1 MYAIRYSC
9 GDRTERMKE
18 RFATRKGAH
27 YHASVLRSLDVAGTY
42 RVVRMASRGCRLE
55 RELADARRVVGPAW
69 FAGGK
74 SLAEA
79 IENKCAVLERLIAP
93 QSLATRRCF
102 VEALLRCVRDDL
114 PPEVDAM
121 VRNRM
126 LSRDGGDALTTRAA
140 IREFSAILATWVA
153 RGAP

>member
-1 MYAIRYSC
+1 MKKAKPGRVIVRTYSA
-9 GDRTERMKE
+9 GVHYGTLVKRVGKE
-18 RFATRKGAH
+18 
-27 YHASVLRSLDVAGTY
+27 V
-42 RVVRMASRGCRLE
+42 
-55 RELADARRVVGPAW
+55 ELADARRVVGPAW

-79 IENKCAVLERLIAP
+79 IENKCAVLERIIAP